1 MSSIIPISK
10 LQDDPYKISK
20 QIHSQKD
27 PIFITKDGYGDMVL
41 MSFDSYEELKMQA
54 EQKAALSKIGSSNV
68 SIDYNDNREDNA
80 DDKALN
86 TDNLEK
92 LPMEDVL
99 KILKDEVERQHK
111 GYKK

>member
-10 LQDDPYKISK
+10 LQDDPYKVSK
-20 QIHSQKD
+20 QLHSQKD

-54 EQKAALSKIGSSNV
+54 EQKTALSKIGSSNISINFDDNREEGDKV
-68 SIDYNDNREDNA
+68 SID
-80 DDKALN
+80 K
-86 TDNLEK
+86 DNLEK

-99 KILKDEVERQHK
+99 KILKNEVERQHN
-111 GYKK
+111 GYRK

>member
-20 QIHSQKD
+20 QLHSQKD

-41 MSFDSYEELKMQA
+41 MSFDSYENLKMQA

-68 SIDYNDNREDNA
+68 TIDHDNDHEERSKQPLE
-80 DDKALN
+80 K
-86 TDNLEK
+86 DNLEK
-92 LPMEDVL
+92 LPIEDVL
-99 KILKDEVERQHK
+99 KILKDEVERQHS
-111 GYKK
+111 GFKK